1 MDLFVSDRSN
11 LDATKKRY
19 HAEKNLSKNLQEKDR
34 IEREFVKKR
43 EKVSQIPSITRNE
56 VFFSF
61 D

>member
-1 MDLFVSDRSN
+1 MLVSRTRKKTFSIEFSSQLN

-43 EKVSQIPSITRNE
+43 EKVSRIS
-56 VFFSF
+56 
-61 D
+61 

>member
-1 MDLFVSDRSN
+1 MLVSRTRKKTFSIEFSSQSN

-43 EKVSQIPSITRNE
+43 EKVSRIS
-56 VFFSF
+56 
-61 D
+61 